1 MQYLPLKAKKKK
13 KKANGSYMYLIFER
27 ECLCVLNLSQALASR
42 SQRPNLLQALF
53 ADIALEVD
61 ERARG
66 ESRLCFR
73 GRSHIDIALELF
85 VDSNS

>member
-1 MQYLPLKAKKKK
+1 MQFLPL
-13 KKANGSYMYLIFER
+13 KANGSYMYPIFER
-27 ECLCVLNLSQALASR
+27 ECLCLLNLSQALASR
-42 SQRPNLLQALF
+42 SQRPNLLQELF

-66 ESRLCFR
+66 ESMLCFR

-85 VDSNS
+85 VDNHSIM